1 MNAEEVY
8 VEGEPPLL
16 GRTVKKVSKKRMSPT
31 GTYARSYENPC
42 CWSCSQTEKK
52 AQLLRCV
59 LNISLAQQA
68 LSHARTRT

>member
-16 GRTVKKVSKKRMSPT
+16 GRTVKKVRKKRMSAT

-42 CWSCSQTEKK
+42 CWSCSQTGKK
-52 AQLLRCV
+52 DQLLLCL
-59 LNISLAQQA
+59 LNITLAQQA
-68 LSHARTRT
+68 LSHGRTRT